1 MSEHDSGHD
10 EQERDSGHDSEP
22 HSEPDRA
29 SDRASDRDQ
38 ERRIDDA
45 ELIGHAER
53 ARERAY
59 TPYSHYQVGAA
70 LLAGGTVHSGA
81 NIENASYGLTI
92 CAERVAVASALMAGA
107 RDIEAVAVVTASS
120 LPAAPCGMC
129 LQTLREFTTDPRALR
144 VILANTAG
152 ERRDFTLAELLPHG
166 FDKSQ
171 LTGRDAP

>member
-1 MSEHDSGHD
+1 MSEHEREHD
-10 EQERDSGHDSEP
+10 GEHARDHEP
-22 HSEPDRA
+22 RM
-29 SDRASDRDQ
+29 
-38 ERRIDDA
+38 DDA
-45 ELIGHAER
+45 ELIEHAER

-59 TPYSHYQVGAA
+59 APYSRYPVGAA
-70 LLAGGTVHSGA
+70 LLAGGHVYGGA

-107 RDIEAVAVVTASS
+107 RAIEAVAVVTASTM
-120 LPAAPCGMC
+120 PAAPCGMC
-129 LQTLREFTTDPRALR
+129 LQTLREFTTDPGTLR

-166 FDKSQ
+166 FDASQ